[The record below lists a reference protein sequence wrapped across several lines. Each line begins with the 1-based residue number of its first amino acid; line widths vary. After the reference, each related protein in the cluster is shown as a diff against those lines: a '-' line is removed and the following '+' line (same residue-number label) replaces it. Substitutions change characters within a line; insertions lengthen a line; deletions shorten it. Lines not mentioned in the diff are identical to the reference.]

1 MRSWLGRAWVG
12 IVALVVLAAPAA
24 IAGSP
29 ADLAPRLAVS
39 GSAAP
44 QVVGPGEPVA
54 LSATVVSEGRQPARE
69 VRLTVTV
76 PEGFTIRALSQGA
89 TVKGRSAV
97 ASRST
102 LPGGQEL
109 SLEVEVS
116 GAEPGLWS
124 IDLLAEAANVA
135 PTGASVPV
143 TIETTEVGPCLRFG
157 VYPGNTFTVGKYVGL
172 AGSEGRPIYGEEA
185 FAAME
190 DLAGG
195 RAFNIHFYASWRG
208 GVDPG
213 LAHVMRETAGRGFLV
228 NLALKYLPPD
238 GRDGDIEG
246 FAAWVADVVR
256 DHPEITTVQVTN
268 EANSSAS
275 TDSDGGSTDPLG
287 ALIEGVK
294 AAAAVKHPHQEIG
307 FNWFYR
313 LDPISDRGFWS
324 TLGERGGQEF
334 RDAVDWAGVN
344 IYTGTYIPPVAID
357 DEASYRAALDY
368 TRNEMMPLA
377 GLGPEVPIYV
387 QETGYPTLGEI
398 RSEARQATA
407 IAAYVRAAQDFNV
420 GLLQWFQLADADSLV
435 GDGWGLLRS
444 DYSPKPAYDV
454 LHHVVRA
461 HAPC

>member
-1 MRSWLGRAWVG
+1 MRSWLGRVWVG
-12 IVALVVLAAPAA
+12 TVALGVLAAPAA
-24 IAGSP
+24 LAGPSG
-29 ADLAPRLAVS
+29 DLGPRLAVA

-44 QVVGPGEPVA
+44 QVVAPDEPVA
-54 LSATVVSEGRQPARE
+54 VTASVVNEGRQPARE
-69 VRLTVTV
+69 IQLEVTV
-76 PEGFTIRALSQGA
+76 PEGFTIRAVSDGA
-89 TVKGRSAV
+89 TVEGSSAVVTRSA
-97 ASRST
+97 
-102 LPGGQEL
+102 LPAGQEL
-109 SLEVEVS
+109 GIELEVS

-124 IDLLAEAANVA
+124 ISLLAQAANAA
-135 PTGASVPV
+135 PAGAAVPV
-143 TIETTEVGPCLRFG
+143 TVEVAESGPCLRFG

-172 AGSEGRPIYGEEA
+172 AGSEGRPIYGEAA

-195 RAFNIHFYASWRG
+195 RVFDIHFYASWRG
-208 GVDPG
+208 GIDPG
-213 LAHVMRETAGRGFLV
+213 LAQVMRDTEARGLRV

-275 TDSDGGSTDPLG
+275 TDSDGASIDPLG
-287 ALIEGVK
+287 ALIDGVK
-294 AAAAVKHPHQEIG
+294 AAAVVKHPHQEIG

-313 LDPISDRGFWS
+313 LDPISDRTFWS

-334 RDAVDWAGVN
+334 RDALDWAGVD

-357 DEASYRAALDY
+357 DEASFRAALDY

-377 GLGPEVPIYV
+377 GLGADVPLYV
-387 QETGYPTLGEI
+387 QETGYPTVGEV
-398 RSEARQATA
+398 RSEARQADALTA
-407 IAAYVRAAQDFNV
+407 YIRAAEGFNV
-420 GLLQWFQLADADSLV
+420 GLIQWFQLADADSIA

-444 DYSPKPAYDV
+444 DYSTKPAYAV
-454 LHHVVRA
+454 MHHAVRA
-461 HAPC
+461 HEPC